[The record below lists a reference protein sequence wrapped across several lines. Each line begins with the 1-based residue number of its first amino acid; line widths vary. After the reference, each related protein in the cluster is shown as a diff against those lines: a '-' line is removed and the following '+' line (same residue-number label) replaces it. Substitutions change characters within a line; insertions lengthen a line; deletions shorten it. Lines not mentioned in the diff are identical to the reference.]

1 MAERRASV
9 SSLIRT
15 QLNLLVSYFL
25 HRSLTAVGTIVVA
38 VADHTQCRE
47 TAELGTN
54 LFECL
59 FGFDEKPEEAGLR
72 LGLQRMRAVC
82 LHTASG

>member
-1 MAERRASV
+1 LSTDAD
-9 SSLIRT
+9 
-15 QLNLLVSYFL
+15 
-25 HRSLTAVGTIVVA
+25 TIVVT
-38 VADHTQCRE
+38 VADHTQYRE

-72 LGLQRMRAVC
+72 LGLQRLLAVC
-82 LHTASG
+82 LHKASVWSC